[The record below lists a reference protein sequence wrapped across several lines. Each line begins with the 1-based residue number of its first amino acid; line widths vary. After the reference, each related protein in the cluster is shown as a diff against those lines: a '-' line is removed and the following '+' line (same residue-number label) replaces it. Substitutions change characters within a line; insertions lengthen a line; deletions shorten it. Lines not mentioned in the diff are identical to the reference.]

1 MIYPCFSR
9 AGKMSHIRSLVNKA
23 NQKVTGQGSGSRK
36 RDEQRERT
44 ADAWFPVRLTDDQGE
59 EEEVPLK
66 RKRTIVLDKG
76 KQVQV
81 QGVAPSWGVPSA
93 DEGLF
98 QLPKV
103 WSQ

>member
-1 MIYPCFSR
+1 MP
-9 AGKMSHIRSLVNKA
+9 HISSLVNKA

-44 ADAWFPVRLTDDQGE
+44 ADAWFLARLTDDPVE

-66 RKRTIVLDKG
+66 RRRTAALDKG

-81 QGVAPSWGVPSA
+81 QDAAPSRGVPPVG
-93 DEGLF
+93 EGLF

-103 WSQ
+103 WSQSDRFGPQASL

>member
-1 MIYPCFSR
+1 
-9 AGKMSHIRSLVNKA
+9 MSHIRSLVNKA

-36 RDEQRERT
+36 RGEQRERM
-44 ADAWFPVRLTDDQGE
+44 AEAWFPVRLTDEQAEE

-66 RKRTIVLDKG
+66 RKRIAALDKG

-81 QGVAPSWGVPSA
+81 QDVAPSRGVPPA

-98 QLPKV
+98 QLPRV
-103 WSQ
+103 WS